1 MGRALLSLRTSLA
14 RNGRGTA
21 FSIVRRRRVRD
32 FAAPGLGLR
41 LLHLIGQPR
50 HLPVE
55 RLDLIP
61 LRGQRLAE
69 ILGDSLL
76 MGAGYFQSLDA
87 GAQCFGFVHD
97 LSPVSALGCD
107 AADHIAPAAKV

>member
-21 FSIVRRRRVRD
+21 LLVVRRRRVGHL
-32 FAAPGLGLR
+32 AAPGLALR

-55 RLDLIP
+55 RLDLLP

-87 GAQCFGFVHD
+87 GAQAFGFVHD

>member
-1 MGRALLSLRTSLA
+1 MGATLQSGEPDLR
-14 RNGRGTA
+14 GVRGLPA
-21 FSIVRRRRVRD
+21 SVMRRRRLRPLSP
-32 FAAPGLGLR
+32 ASGLR
-41 LLHLIGQPR
+41 FLKLVGKPR

-55 RLDLIP
+55 RLDLLP

-87 GAQCFGFVHD
+87 GAQAFGFVHD